1 MRYLLLLILIFSF
14 VHTGAQQQSQSR
26 FRIGIEYGSY
36 KMAGEIND
44 QWEFRQV
51 KTRYVTQEDQTG
63 SEHVKGEGE
72 VYYAGLKSELSV
84 WENRLTLTS
93 GFRYSRVNERISP
106 SWDAPLYLFHS
117 SDQGIELFRVRG
129 MNESIGYVGVPL
141 EADFLLWGRLSNWQG
156 YVKAG
161 IQAGMK
167 IHGKTTIDFAS
178 KEMEKYGDEII
189 TAAGKAPSNFLLNT
203 YGGLGLRLILNNGIR
218 LSIEALF
225 PQHFLTKDNFS
236 LLASESY
243 GGAQL
248 SVSLPVNLFSMK

>member
-14 VHTGAQQQSQSR
+14 VHTEAQQQSQSR

-36 KMAGEIND
+36 KMAGKIND

-51 KTRYVTQEDQTG
+51 KIRYATQEDQAG

-72 VYYAGLKSELSV
+72 VRYAGLKSELSV

-93 GFRYSRVNERISP
+93 GLRYSRVNEQISP
-106 SWDAPLYLFHS
+106 SRGAPLYLFHS
-117 SDQGIELFRVRG
+117 SGQGIELFRVRG
-129 MNESIGYVGVPL
+129 MNESIGYVGVPF

-167 IHGKTTIDFAS
+167 MHGKTTIDFAS

-189 TAAGKAPSNFLLNT
+189 AAAGKAPSNFFLNT
-203 YGGLGLRLILNNGIR
+203 YGGLGVRLILNSGVR

-225 PQHFLTKDNFS
+225 PQNVLTKDNFS
-236 LLASESY
+236 LLTSESY

-248 SVSLPVNLFSMK
+248 SVSLPLNLFSTK

>member
-93 GFRYSRVNERISP
+93 GIRYSRVNERISP
-106 SWDAPLYLFHS
+106 SWDAPLYLFHP

-129 MNESIGYVGVPL
+129 MNESLGYVGVPL

>member
-93 GFRYSRVNERISP
+93 GIRYSRVNERISP
-106 SWDAPLYLFHS
+106 SWDAPLYLFHP

-129 MNESIGYVGVPL
+129 MNESLGYVGVPL

-225 PQHFLTKDNFS
+225 PQHFFTKDNFS
-236 LLASESY
+236 LLTSESY

>member
-106 SWDAPLYLFHS
+106 SWDAPLYLFHP

>member
-1 MRYLLLLILIFSF
+1 
-14 VHTGAQQQSQSR
+14 
-26 FRIGIEYGSY
+26 
-36 KMAGEIND
+36 MAGEIND

-106 SWDAPLYLFHS
+106 SWDAPLYLFHP

-129 MNESIGYVGVPL
+129 MNESLGYVGVPL

>member
-93 GFRYSRVNERISP
+93 GIRYSRVNERISP
-106 SWDAPLYLFHS
+106 SWDAPLYLFHP

-129 MNESIGYVGVPL
+129 MNESLGYVGVPL

-225 PQHFLTKDNFS
+225 PQHFFTKDNFS

>member
-1 MRYLLLLILIFSF
+1 
-14 VHTGAQQQSQSR
+14 
-26 FRIGIEYGSY
+26 
-36 KMAGEIND
+36 MAGEIND

-93 GFRYSRVNERISP
+93 GIRYSRVNERISP
-106 SWDAPLYLFHS
+106 SWDAPLYLFHP

-129 MNESIGYVGVPL
+129 MNESLGYVGVPL

>member
-106 SWDAPLYLFHS
+106 SWDAPLYLFHP

-129 MNESIGYVGVPL
+129 MNESLGYVGVPL